1 MGIASLILGLL
12 SKGPRKASAPRKKD
26 KPVARILVVDD
37 HVTVC
42 DVLEEFLR
50 SRGYDAYTA
59 LDGPTAIA
67 KVKAVRPHIVLLDIM
82 MPGMGGIE
90 TLKEIRKVDPRV
102 GIIMVTAI
110 SDEELGKRAIE
121 LGAYEYITKPIDFWR
136 LETVLTVKM
145 IDLLG

>member
-1 MGIASLILGLL
+1 LTPPANSFLMRSRTGHEAMQ
-12 SKGPRKASAPRKKD
+12 
-26 KPVARILVVDD
+26 RILVVDD
-37 HVTVC
+37 EIAIC
-42 DVLEEFLR
+42 NLLRKFLT
-50 SRGYDAYTA
+50 SKGYDAYTA

-102 GIIMVTAI
+102 GVIMVTAI
-110 SDEELGKRAIE
+110 ADNELGLRTLE
-121 LGAYEYITKPIDFWR
+121 LGASDYICKPLDLAY
-136 LETVLTVKM
+136 LEDVLTAKM

>member
-1 MGIASLILGLL
+1 M
-12 SKGPRKASAPRKKD
+12 
-26 KPVARILVVDD
+26 ARILVVDD

-82 MPGMGGIE
+82 MPGMGGLE
-90 TLKEIRKVDPRV
+90 TLKEIRRVDPRV
-102 GIIMVTAI
+102 GVIIVTAI
-110 SDEELGKRAIE
+110 CDEELGKRAIE